1 MPDGNDAYREK
12 MITLDALDRQI
23 LHELQED
30 CRIQYRELAKR
41 TGKAIGT
48 ISNRIQN
55 LIRKG
60 VIKRWTIQID
70 PEALGYDFTAILHIK
85 IDVVH
90 INQINKE
97 LAKIKEL
104 YALYNV
110 TGDDDIV
117 ALGRFVN
124 RRHLDQ
130 VIHRILA
137 IPHIQRTST
146 SLVLRQLK
154 EDLRVHV
161 PQHEES
167 QTGWT
172 Q

>member
-1 MPDGNDAYREK
+1 MSDGNNAYHK
-12 MITLDALDRQI
+12 KKITLDSLDKQI

-41 TGKAIGT
+41 TGRAIGT

-55 LIRKG
+55 LVKKG
-60 VIKRWTIQID
+60 IIKRWTIQID
-70 PEALGYDFTAILHIK
+70 PESLGYDFTAILHIK

-110 TGDDDIV
+110 TGDTDII
-117 ALGRFVN
+117 ALGRFIN
-124 RRHLDQ
+124 RRHLDK
-130 VIHRILA
+130 VIHKILA

-154 EDLRVHV
+154 EDLRVHI

-167 QTGWT
+167 QIG
-172 Q
+172 

>member
-1 MPDGNDAYREK
+1 MSEGSRVNRK
-12 MITLDALDRQI
+12 RTITFDALDRQL

-55 LIRKG
+55 LTRRGI
-60 VIKRWTIQID
+60 IKRWTVQID
-70 PEALGYDFTAILHIK
+70 PESLGYDFTAILHIK

-97 LAKIKEL
+97 LTKVKEL
-104 YALYNV
+104 FALYNV
-110 TGDDDIV
+110 TGDNDIV

-130 VIHRILA
+130 VIHKILA

-146 SLVLRQLK
+146 SLVLRTLK

-167 QTGWT
+167 KTG
-172 Q
+172 